1 MRDQLKVWKKD
12 NKSIDLY
19 LQGAIT
25 RFDQFTILGKAMD
38 HEDQIND
45 IVLAGWP
52 EEYESIVDQIEGRE
66 TSPTI
71 TELHEKLLNHEAKL
85 LSAAVF
91 LINRIPTP
99 NLDNETPYQK
109 LFQQAPNY
117 NRLRV
122 FGSFCFPWR
131 RPCTKIKMEDRSKG
145 CVFLGY
151 STLGYSTT

>member
-1 MRDQLKVWKKD
+1 
-12 NKSIDLY
+12 
-19 LQGAIT
+19 
-25 RFDQFTILGKAMD
+25 MD

-85 LSAAVF
+85 FSAAVF

-122 FGSFCFPWR
+122 FGSLCFPWR
-131 RPCTKIKMEDRSKG
+131 RPCTKIKMEDQSKG
-145 CVFLGY
+145 SVKRLCLPRLFHSRLFPYLKRIPLSNLPTGRIYKSRHVIFEE
-151 STLGYSTT
+151 S